1 MIDFD
6 LRRIITKKQQKEVLA
21 LHKLSLPADL
31 APVWNSSNF
40 CAALYDGKTLIAF
53 AIAKQSTGYTQAM
66 YLSRC
71 CVHPDYRGKGLQK
84 RLIHL
89 REVWALH
96 NGMLYSITDTSNDNA
111 ASMNALIACG
121 YRPYWPE
128 LVHPWALPNSIYWRK
143 TL

>member
-1 MIDFD
+1 MNGLD
-6 LRRIITKKQQKEVLA
+6 LRKIITKKQQQEVVA
-21 LHKLSLPADL
+21 LHKLCLPADTT
-31 APVWNSSNF
+31 ADWKSADF
-40 CAALYDGKTLIAF
+40 FAGFYDEKKLIAF
-53 AIAKQSTGYTQAM
+53 AIAKKSAGYSQAM

-71 CVHPDYRGKGLQK
+71 CVHPNYRGKGLQK

-96 NGMLYSITDTSNDNA
+96 NSMVYSITDTSNDNV

-128 LVHPWALPNSIYWRK
+128 LVHPWALPNSVYWRK